1 MNERQFINF
10 NFFKIYQNQ
19 RPFSQIR
26 VSLSIRIYKK
36 FQNENLLQS

>member
-10 NFFKIYQNQ
+10 YFFKKYQNQ

-26 VSLSIRIYKK
+26 VTVTIRIYKK
-36 FQNENLLQS
+36 HQNENLL